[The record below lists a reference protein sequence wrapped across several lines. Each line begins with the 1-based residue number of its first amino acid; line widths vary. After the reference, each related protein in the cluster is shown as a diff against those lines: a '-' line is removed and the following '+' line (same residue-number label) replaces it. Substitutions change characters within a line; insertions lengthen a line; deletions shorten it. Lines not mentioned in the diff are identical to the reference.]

1 MDWDVCL
8 RQAPDI
14 DIREVTDGYVAYQPD
29 RDRLHYLNPT
39 AAFVF
44 QTCDGTVRAGELP
57 ALVAAAFG
65 LERPPV
71 EDVERCLDTLVGER
85 LLHA

>member
-1 MDWDVCL
+1 MSL
-8 RQAPDI
+8 TSR
-14 DIREVTDGYVAYQPD
+14 
-29 RDRLHYLNPT
+29 T
-39 AAFVF
+39 AFGF

-57 ALVAAAFG
+57 ALGAAAFG